1 MSRKLN
7 PRSAAGIV
15 AVSAAVLM
23 LIVGC
28 AGPPPAQPVEP
39 TATRT
44 EVPPTT
50 VPATATATEA
60 PTITTVPSD
69 TPAAT
74 AEATNADTSGGG
86 ATFDLPMKGSDTA
99 PVTIFEF
106 SDYL

>member
-1 MSRKLN
+1 
-7 PRSAAGIV
+7 
-15 AVSAAVLM
+15 M

-28 AGPPPAQPVEP
+28 AGPPPASPIEP

-74 AEATNADTSGGG
+74 AEATEADSSGGEV
-86 ATFDLPMKGSDTA
+86 AFNLPMKGSETA

-106 SDYL
+106 SDFL